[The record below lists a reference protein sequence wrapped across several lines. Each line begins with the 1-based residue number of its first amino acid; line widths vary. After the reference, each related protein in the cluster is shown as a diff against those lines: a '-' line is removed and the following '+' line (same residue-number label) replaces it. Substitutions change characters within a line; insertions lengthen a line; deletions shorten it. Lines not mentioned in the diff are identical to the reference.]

1 MNIVLDRISD
11 KQEFMNMALD
21 HFRELNPEFKPATD
35 WRRFYFESIQNNS
48 DCSLCWILAD
58 GVRVGFVLYGIE
70 THRFLPRRIGFI
82 YELYVL
88 PEQRRKGIAKMC
100 AQNVI
105 REFRKCSLSK
115 IQLEIVE
122 GNPVAERLW
131 SSVGFSK
138 ISEKFAIRAA
148 NIKV

>member
-1 MNIVLDRISD
+1 
-11 KQEFMNMALD
+11 MALD
-21 HFRELNPEFKPATD
+21 HFRELNPEFKPARD
-35 WRRFYFESIQNNS
+35 WSTCYFESIQNNS

-70 THRFLPRRIGFI
+70 KHRFLPRQIGVI

-88 PEQRRKGIAKMC
+88 PEQRRKGIAKVC

-105 REFRKCSLSK
+105 KEFQKCSLSK

-122 GNPVAERLW
+122 GNAAAERLW

-138 ISEKFAIRAA
+138 ISERFAFCATNSKA
-148 NIKV
+148 